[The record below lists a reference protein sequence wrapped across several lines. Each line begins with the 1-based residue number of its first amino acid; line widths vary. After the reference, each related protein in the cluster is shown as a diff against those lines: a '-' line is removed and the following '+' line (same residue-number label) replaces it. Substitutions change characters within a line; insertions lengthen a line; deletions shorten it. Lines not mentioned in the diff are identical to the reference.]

1 MSRAFVPHG
10 ISYPPAT
17 AMMPP
22 PFVPAMPIPSWAPFP
37 TPFGT
42 PPTWIPGAQ
51 RRDDDDKSGSII
63 RGTHLPH
70 EHRAWSS
77 GSREPDDDDD
87 DGVFGMSPT

>member
-1 MSRAFVPHG
+1 MCIRDR
-10 ISYPPAT
+10 
-17 AMMPP
+17 
-22 PFVPAMPIPSWAPFP
+22 
-37 TPFGT
+37 
-42 PPTWIPGAQ
+42 